1 MHFPKRDLIATG
13 LVAVASVL
21 YWMWAAEST
30 PLDSVRATGTVI
42 LALGFAASASAVV
55 PGFEQ
60 LLHGS
65 KTYLA
70 MTSAI
75 GLVAFGAG
83 LQMLIAA
90 SETGL
95 GVLMITMVVLWAIAT
110 AHHVALGRPVVAGR
124 PPWPGRPSAAAH

>member
-13 LVAVASVL
+13 LVAVASVV

-30 PLDSVRATGTVI
+30 PLDSVRATGSVI

-55 PGFEQ
+55 PGFDQ

-65 KTYLA
+65 KAYLA
-70 MTSAI
+70 ATSAI

-95 GVLMITMVVLWAIAT
+95 GVLMVAMVVLWAVAT
-110 AHHVALGRPVVAGR
+110 AHHVALAQPAAGGRRA
-124 PPWPGRPSAAAH
+124 WPGRPSAAAH